1 MSIKQKVLVFQELT
15 NNAWP
20 AKEYF
25 FINGW
30 VLRFSNGFFSRAN
43 SVLPLY
49 YFGSDIEEDIHN
61 VERIYRNKGLNV
73 IFQIPDYTMPSN
85 LDSKLEFF
93 GYNIKSPTTVMV
105 SVIDT
110 SRNIELLQEY
120 NYTVSSNEIDKT
132 WLKTNHFFSNQTKEK
147 KQAKKAII
155 GRIEIP
161 KKFYFTMSSN
171 EKIVGVTLGVLE
183 RGILGIYSFI
193 IDPKMRRKKLG
204 SSLMNYVIKWCR
216 ESSIYQIYLQVEKDN
231 IPALEMYT
239 KIGFQSIYNYHYRV
253 KKTQ

>member
-1 MSIKQKVLVFQELT
+1 MSIKEKVLVFQELT

-25 FINGW
+25 FVNGW
-30 VLRFSNGFFSRAN
+30 ILRFSNGFFSRVN
-43 SVLPLY
+43 SLLPLY
-49 YFGSDIEEDIHN
+49 YFGSDVEEDIQN

-73 IFQIPDYTMPSN
+73 IFQIPDYIMPTN
-85 LDSKLEFF
+85 LDDKLEFL
-93 GYNIKSPTTVMV
+93 GYTIKSPTTVMV

-110 SRNIELLQEY
+110 LRNMEILKEY
-120 NYTVSSNEIDKT
+120 NYTVSSNVIDKT
-132 WLKTNHFFSNQTKEK
+132 WLKANHFFSNHTQEK
-147 KQAKKAII
+147 RQAKEEII
-155 GRIEIP
+155 GRIKIP
-161 KKFYFTMSSN
+161 KKFYFIMSSD

-183 RGILGIYSFI
+183 RGFLGIYLFV

-231 IPALEMYT
+231 IPALEMYK
-239 KIGFQSIYNYHYRV
+239 KIGFQSIYNYHYRI
-253 KKTQ
+253 KRIQ